1 MRYYTAQMAKQIAKK
16 AKRTRFE
23 REINELMQTTKKQ
36 ARRANIITAAVLF
49 CVFASIVAIIKAI

>member
-16 AKRTRFE
+16 AKKTRFE
-23 REINELMQTTKKQ
+23 REINKLMQATKKQ

>member
-16 AKRTRFE
+16 AKKTRFE
-23 REINELMQTTKKQ
+23 REINELMQATKKQ

-49 CVFASIVAIIKAI
+49 CVLASIVAIIKAI

>member
-23 REINELMQTTKKQ
+23 REINELMQATKKQ

-49 CVFASIVAIIKAI
+49 CALASAVAIIKAI